1 MQIRRA
7 TVLLAAVTCLS
18 LSACGGSTAKSAGIN
33 ACIGMRMVS
42 SLLSSG
48 STGIAEGVTNA
59 RTSAATA
66 AERDTEAYGQL
77 NVLIQQFPT
86 TVNAIDAAAAESKM
100 RAIAA
105 ECMATGYV
113 WS

>member
-1 MQIRRA
+1 VQTRRV
-7 TVLLAAVTCLS
+7 TVLVAAVSCLV
-18 LSACGGSTAKSAGIN
+18 LSACGGPTAKSAAIE

-48 STGIAEGVTNA
+48 STGIVDGVTNA
-59 RTSAATA
+59 RASAATA
-66 AERDTEAYGQL
+66 AERDAQTYGQL
-77 NVLIQQFPT
+77 STLIQQFPT
-86 TVNAIDAAAAESKM
+86 VVTAVDAAVAESKM
-100 RAIAA
+100 KAIAA